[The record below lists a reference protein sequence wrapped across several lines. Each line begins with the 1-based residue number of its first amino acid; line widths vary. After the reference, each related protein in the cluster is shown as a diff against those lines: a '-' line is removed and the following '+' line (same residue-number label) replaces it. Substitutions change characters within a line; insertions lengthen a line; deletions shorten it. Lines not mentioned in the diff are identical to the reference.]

1 MQRLVHWLF
10 LLLMTTAAFAAD
22 VRYNGIK
29 PDFII
34 DVRTP
39 DEFSAGHIEGAIN
52 IPVDR
57 IGLDVRTIM
66 GLKQDSRILLYC
78 RSGRRSAVA
87 AGVLQ
92 QQGYKHVLDGGG
104 IEMLARSLKHCK
116 SGSC

>member
-1 MQRLVHWLF
+1 MHWLF
-10 LLLMTTAAFAAD
+10 LLLMTTAAFAVD
-22 VRYNGIK
+22 VRYNGIR

-39 DEFSAGHIEGAIN
+39 AEFSAGHIEGAIN

-57 IGLDVRTIM
+57 IGLDANAIK

-92 QQGYKHVLDGGG
+92 QQGYRRVLDGGG
-104 IEMLARSLKHCK
+104 IEMLARSLKNCT